1 MPRITADGTL
11 LIILT
16 QGLAATFTHLLLW
29 NKDDLRD
36 AWTWMNTDTLRSWR
50 ANFDWKFWKHS
61 GKREVP
67 ANTEDLDP
75 HYREML
81 KVSPSDIIWRPY

>member
-1 MPRITADGTL
+1 
-11 LIILT
+11 
-16 QGLAATFTHLLLW
+16 
-29 NKDDLRD
+29 
-36 AWTWMNTDTLRSWR
+36 MNMETLRSWR

-67 ANTEDLDP
+67 ANPEDLDP

-81 KVSPSDIIWRPY
+81 KVSPSDIRWRPY